1 MLNDAPISWW
11 PYVPLLIY
19 TRILQKNQTEELNPL
34 WKYTVIS
41 MSQCVGR
48 EGKGKENVLLVNL
61 IFNALQFKKYSVW
74 RCQDLGSCKIWR
86 QSQTTNQAKQDPYFS
101 PAHTLLLSLAC
112 RQIIPMPTIYCTLH
126 MYPALSHGLHTPELN
141 QPSQLGAILI
151 PIYRWGKRKKR
162 VK

>member
-48 EGKGKENVLLVNL
+48 EGKGREMKMFYWLISYLMLSNL
-61 IFNALQFKKYSVW
+61 RNIVYDGV
-74 RCQDLGSCKIWR
+74 KI
-86 QSQTTNQAKQDPYFS
+86 
-101 PAHTLLLSLAC
+101 
-112 RQIIPMPTIYCTLH
+112 
-126 MYPALSHGLHTPELN
+126 
-141 QPSQLGAILI
+141 
-151 PIYRWGKRKKR
+151 
-162 VK
+162 